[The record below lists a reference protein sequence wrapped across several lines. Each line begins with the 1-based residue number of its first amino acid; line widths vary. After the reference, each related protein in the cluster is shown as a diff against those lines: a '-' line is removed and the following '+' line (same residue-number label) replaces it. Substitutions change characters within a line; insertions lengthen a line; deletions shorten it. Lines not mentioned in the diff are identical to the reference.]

1 MAGTRHTPK
10 QSQNKTNNVLEKC
23 QRQMAD
29 AMGKDCTL
37 SSDVADHETAHE
49 GADEKLEFG
58 AGEQMATAAV
68 TVDKSQHS
76 CIESDSFSDDD
87 GVRRGIRIPPDDD
100 SDTADQTAEQSMT
113 ATTASCKTKNSC
125 FDCDSFEE
133 EETVRR
139 GITFTPAG
147 ISKARKIV
155 AIFADYD
162 GCFDVISPSN
172 PAGAKM
178 DKMFDYAKQIN
189 RLLYPRRHAEKM
201 LTDFLDKI
209 TADAGQVLLF
219 SGSNRQSRKADE
231 SNAVQNDNGLA
242 MTGLKGLAEDKGWQF
257 KSILLEDAAKNPKEI
272 MSVVGGSSEIKRMLA
287 ENNFTCL
294 TGPTD
299 VYFFDDI
306 EKYLKYTRETA
317 NIPENIKL
325 KTVNF
330 DWYGICIE
338 GTQDGNHPLV
348 PISASKS
355 SNDGNEGT
363 PRNSTA
369 VETARCA

>member
-1 MAGTRHTPK
+1 MLRFKFWLVEEARP
-10 QSQNKTNNVLEKC
+10 QSMTDTGVAPNQCPNMTSRPMPEEANAVSGVLCPRRNRRRRNQPRQKTSGMLNSTFTK
-23 QRQMAD
+23 
-29 AMGKDCTL
+29 
-37 SSDVADHETAHE
+37 ETTTHE
-49 GADEKLEFG
+49 GP
-58 AGEQMATAAV
+58 
-68 TVDKSQHS
+68 SQHQP
-76 CIESDSFSDDD
+76 ELEHAMYAAGAEENFED
-87 GVRRGIRIPPDDD
+87 R
-100 SDTADQTAEQSMT
+100 TADQSVLAQHIFVGS
-113 ATTASCKTKNSC
+113 
-125 FDCDSFEE
+125 DCHPEDD
-133 EETVRR
+133 TVRS
-139 GITFTPAG
+139 GIAITPQD
-147 ISKARKIV
+147 RKTV

-162 GCFDVISPSN
+162 GCFDIISRSN
-172 PAGAKM
+172 LAGAKM

-306 EKYLKYTRETA
+306 EKYLKYTREKA
-317 NIPENIKL
+317 NIPENIEL
-325 KTVNF
+325 KTVHF
-330 DWYGICIE
+330 DWYGICID
-338 GTQDGNHPLV
+338 GTQDGDRPLT
-348 PISASKS
+348 PISARE
-355 SNDGNEGT
+355 SNKQGKM
-363 PRNSTA
+363 
-369 VETARCA
+369 

>member
-139 GITFTPAG
+139 GITFTPDD
-147 ISKARKIV
+147 IPKTKHV

-162 GCFDVISPSN
+162 GCFDIISPSN

-178 DKMFDYAKQIN
+178 DKMFAYAKQID
-189 RLLYPRRHAEKM
+189 RLIYPRDHAEKM
-201 LTDFLDKI
+201 LTNFLDEI
-209 TADAGQVLLF
+209 TADAAQVTIF

-306 EKYLKYTRETA
+306 EKYLKYTRDTA
-317 NIPENIKL
+317 NIPDNIEL
-325 KTVNF
+325 KTVHF
-330 DWYGICIE
+330 DWYGICID
-338 GTQDGNHPLV
+338 GTQDGDCPLV
-348 PISASKS
+348 PISASK
-355 SNDGNEGT
+355 
-363 PRNSTA
+363 
-369 VETARCA
+369 